1 MRKLLLAVALLL
13 IPSITFG
20 AGTCV
25 LDQSGTQS
33 GGNRM
38 WRQYL
43 CTADASDG
51 SMAAFTVGGFY
62 DFYIYSIETWSGTTA
77 PTDNTDFTL
86 LEAVTGEDIVGGNG
100 TDGIDATT
108 SNTVLPRSSF
118 MSLNFYHM
126 IKGDLTLTITNNSVN
141 SAEMYIRVTGVR

>member
-1 MRKLLLAVALLL
+1 MRNLLLAVALLL

-43 CTADASDG
+43 CTADAADA
-51 SMAAFTVGGFY
+51 SMGAYTVTGFY
-62 DFYIYSIETWSGTTA
+62 DFYLYSVETWPGSTA
-77 PTDNTDFTL
+77 PTDATDFTL
-86 LEAVTGEDIVGGNG
+86 LEAVTGEDVMGGNG
-100 TDGIDATT
+100 TDAIDATT
-108 SNTVLPRSSF
+108 TSTVLPRSSF

-126 IKGDLTLTITNNSVN
+126 IKGNMTLTITNNAVN
-141 SAEMYIRVTGVR
+141 SAEMYIRITGVR